1 MGETND
7 ERSSEEYTFPQLS
20 NGLDAVLANPFEW
33 LFLLERRSVIAGLL
47 LVGVLLFLLLIEFLI
62 GMAQEQMVPLFYIFS
77 ALIGGNLTLITIV
90 LSINQLV
97 ISQHLDSPGGL
108 RNEIQG
114 VNEYRRSVE
123 EALTEEVAPVTPSD
137 FLDMLLSS
145 TQQQVDSAREK
156 LSEVSDEELADEL
169 REFLDE
175 TAENISHTRHV
186 LERSDVGLFNALS
199 VTLKTNYSQEIYR
212 LRDIQSKYRD
222 ELPEECHDL
231 LDELIVRI
239 QQIDV
244 ARQYF
249 KTLYLQDELAYLSRI
264 LLYVG
269 IPAELTALSMLML
282 FAASNQPVFDPTTLA
297 VVAPVT
303 ITIAAAPL
311 AVLFAF
317 VLRISVVAQR
327 TAAITPFT
335 TDSQEQEREL
345 APSSSKVGSDD

>member
-1 MGETND
+1 MGEAS
-7 ERSSEEYTFPQLS
+7 ESSSDEYTFPRLS
-20 NGLDAVLANPFEW
+20 NGIGAVLENPFEW

-47 LVGVLLFLLLIEFLI
+47 LFVVLAVLLLIELLV
-62 GMAQEQMVPLFYIFS
+62 GGADEQMVPLFYIFS
-77 ALIGGNLTLITIV
+77 SLIGGNLTLITIV

-108 RNEIQG
+108 RSEIQG
-114 VNEYRRSVE
+114 VNEYRQSVE
-123 EALTEEVAPVTPSD
+123 ESLAEEVAPVTPSD
-137 FLDMLLSS
+137 FLDMLLIS
-145 TQQQVDSAREK
+145 TQQQVDSADEK
-156 LSEVSDEELADEL
+156 LSDVSDEDLADEL
-169 REFLDE
+169 SEFLD
-175 TAENISHTRHV
+175 TTRENISHTRHV

-199 VTLKTNYSQEIYR
+199 VTLKTNYSQEIFR
-212 LRDIQSKYRD
+212 IREIQSNYD
-222 ELPEECHDL
+222 EALSEDLQDL
-231 LDELIVRI
+231 LDELVVRI

-269 IPAELTALSMLML
+269 IPAELVSLSMLL
-282 FAASNQPVFDPTTLA
+282 TFAASNQPVFDPTTLA
-297 VVAPVT
+297 IVAPVAVT
-303 ITIAAAPL
+303 VAAAPL

-335 TDSQEQEREL
+335 TSSQEQEREL
-345 APSSSKVGSDD
+345 VPEIESDD